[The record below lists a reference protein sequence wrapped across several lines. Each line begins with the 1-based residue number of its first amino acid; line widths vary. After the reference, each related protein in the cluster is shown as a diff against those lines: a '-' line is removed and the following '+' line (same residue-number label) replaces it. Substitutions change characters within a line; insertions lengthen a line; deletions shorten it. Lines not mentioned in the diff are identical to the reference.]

1 MRSVR
6 AARVPDLLEVD
17 DRAGEGA
24 GDALDGLDARD
35 HELAEVVHGLG
46 FRAHDDVV
54 RTRDVVGLGHAVDGA
69 HLVGHGCGLADFG
82 LDQDV
87 RMHHGRPPRLWGGH
101 ATAGARGGAT
111 QDDGGLVFGNRRAA
125 GERLAPLI
133 AAHVRAPAVVLG
145 IPRGGVVVAAAAAG
159 ALGWPLGAVVTKKL
173 GAPGNPELGIGA
185 VAPGVRV
192 LEADVI
198 AALGVS
204 DEWIDREAARVE
216 ADVRERA
223 AALGSAVPQD
233 LHGVTA
239 VIVDDGVATGGTA
252 RAAGRWA
259 RARGAAVVV
268 LAVPVAPQNVEARV
282 GDAFDV
288 VLAIETPSS
297 FGAVGQ
303 FFADFDQVGDAEMR
317 DALEGAAP

>member
-1 MRSVR
+1 
-6 AARVPDLLEVD
+6 
-17 DRAGEGA
+17 
-24 GDALDGLDARD
+24 
-35 HELAEVVHGLG
+35 
-46 FRAHDDVV
+46 
-54 RTRDVVGLGHAVDGA
+54 
-69 HLVGHGCGLADFG
+69 
-82 LDQDV
+82 
-87 RMHHGRPPRLWGGH
+87 
-101 ATAGARGGAT
+101 
-111 QDDGGLVFGNRRAA
+111 LVFGNRRAA

-145 IPRGGVVVAAAAAG
+145 IPRGGVVVAAAAAEV
-159 ALGWPLGAVVTKKL
+159 LGWPLGAVVTKKL
-173 GAPGNPELGIGA
+173 GSPGNPELGIGA

-192 LEADVI
+192 LEPDVI

-216 ADVRERA
+216 ADVRTRV

-259 RARGAAVVV
+259 RARGAVSVV

-282 GDAFDV
+282 GDAFDA

-303 FFADFDQVGDAEMR
+303 FYTDFDQVGDAEMR
-317 DALEGAAP
+317 DALEGAAS